1 MNNKLW
7 ISAAVVA
14 TLALSSC
21 EDQAAKME
29 QEMID
34 QVTVKIMSN
43 NSVTSTATSTCTG
56 QDTSWTVNFGVCYVV
71 NIAKLPEVD
80 DIRYSDFEFYAE
92 LNGKKIAGFSG
103 LQSQVSG
110 IAGDLVQGNVNMQ
123 LSGHSSV
130 AVYLTHE
137 EMYNAKFYVE
147 TPGNKRELRL
157 SEVY

>member
-1 MNNKLW
+1 MSNKMHLSDKEKYEINLLWNTFYLMRDHFIYSELEEIVELGNDLIQDKKETGNTDREEDEPMDEETIKLW
-7 ISAAVVA
+7 
-14 TLALSSC
+14 
-21 EDQAAKME
+21 
-29 QEMID
+29 
-34 QVTVKIMSN
+34 QVRN
-43 NSVTSTATSTCTG
+43 NLQLLYG
-56 QDTSWTVNFGVCYVV
+56 N
-71 NIAKLPEVD
+71 
-80 DIRYSDFEFYAE
+80 SDFEFYAE